1 MSTASLY
8 CRYHVQRLQEQG
20 NNAPGFSESFG
31 LDPRTLRPERLRWLK
46 CLVQTRQ
53 NKSEAEAKIA
63 AFSVSK
69 NDGYVVRLLSFL
81 VRLSGESRNPDFRQ
95 FRLLKAWAPTFVGVT
110 IIKKTEQNQL
120 TKSSCS
126 AKALSL
132 RASTLHPISTYGLE
146 AGAETSPPF
155 FLQQQSAPP

>member
-1 MSTASLY
+1 MVTGKEGTVSTASLY

-20 NNAPGFSESFG
+20 NNAPRFSESFG

-46 CLVQTRQ
+46 CLTEVTQ

-63 AFSVSK
+63 AFSVSEFWDCLVGQVFFLRSPCLK
-69 NDGYVVRLLSFL
+69 KRGPRFRGNDGREENENNQSF
-81 VRLSGESRNPDFRQ
+81 
-95 FRLLKAWAPTFVGVT
+95 
-110 IIKKTEQNQL
+110 
-120 TKSSCS
+120 KSHFA
-126 AKALSL
+126 AKALSH

-155 FLQQQSAPP
+155 FLQQQRAPP